1 MQKVSSFGNKFLSLF
16 RNYLIIME
24 EKGFQV
30 VFLQEASD
38 FLDGIAEQARKKY
51 IITSSR
57 LPVASR
63 IVNYSRNLKARMI
76 FGSFELSTMVSNT
89 DC

>member
-30 VFLQEASD
+30 VYLQEASD
-38 FLDGIAEQARKKY
+38 FLDGIAEQARKKN
-51 IITSSR
+51 I
-57 LPVASR
+57 L
-63 IVNYSRNLKARMI
+63 
-76 FGSFELSTMVSNT
+76 
-89 DC
+89 